1 MSIIT
6 YRDMKG
12 RTVLSSG
19 RYPLYQRSQYQH
31 FDINTRLNV
40 RQRTHDRASL
50 HKAIR
55 PITPILPMYFRFSR
69 EEKFI
74 SSEERKISSEESNET
89 SEESNDKSEVFPISH
104 VENKK

>member
-1 MSIIT
+1 M
-6 YRDMKG
+6 YRLSNTFP
-12 RTVLSSG
+12 TV
-19 RYPLYQRSQYQH
+19 YFFQEE
-31 FDINTRLNV
+31 DI
-40 RQRTHDRASL
+40 
-50 HKAIR
+50 
-55 PITPILPMYFRFSR
+55 SR